1 MVLILPLAL
10 ALNILSIFSFWTV
23 SVPTAIKVILTIAI
37 SAKFICFALGALL
50 EKRKISKILI
60 IACASIG
67 ILSLIACLAMKATL
81 TAVLLALLTIALM
94 IWSIVTKYFS
104 ERTEKRV

>member
-23 SVPTAIKVILTIAI
+23 SVPTAIKIILTIAI

-50 EKRKISKILI
+50 EKREISKILI

-104 ERTEKRV
+104 ERMEKRV